1 MEHHDITQPHRTPAD
16 RANPPQPVEIPP
28 EQPVDDMEDFDPRF
42 DTPFRQRKI
51 SLGKTLLL
59 CGFTCVIAV
68 FASASVFFVYTGMDD
83 YLANQA
89 LYGKLAEIRQTVDAL
104 YVGEYDVQEAVDM
117 AAAGY
122 VVGVGD
128 QWSTYMAAD
137 DYNAYVQSL
146 AGESFGVGVYCSYNG
161 ENMRIIMV
169 YEDST
174 AAAYDLERG
183 DLLLA
188 VDDVTLADD
197 GYNAVLDAIVG
208 EADTTVEVTFQR
220 QATGEIFTATL
231 TRQTTTKTMV
241 EGSMLTQEGYE
252 NIGVIRIYSFSQ
264 QVETQFAT
272 VLEDLL
278 AQGAEKLVFDVRNN
292 PGGAVVSLCE
302 MLDTLLP
309 EGDVMTLREKDGDQT
324 LYTSDAVCITMPMA
338 VLVNESTVSAAE
350 FFAAAL
356 QEYDVAQVFG
366 TQTLGK
372 GYAQRTYELSDGS
385 ALHLSDQEYFT
396 PQGNTLIGVG
406 VVPDVVV
413 ELPDIAASNFYFLT
427 LDEDNQL
434 KTAVD
439 WLADQT

>member
-1 MEHHDITQPHRTPAD
+1 MEHHDITPPHRTPED
-16 RANPPQPVEIPP
+16 RENLPQPVEISST
-28 EQPVDDMEDFDPRF
+28 QPVDNTEDFAPQPN
-42 DTPFRQRKI
+42 TPFLQRRV
-51 SLGKTLLL
+51 SLGKTLAL
-59 CGFTCVIAV
+59 CGLTCITAV
-68 FASASVFFVYTGMDD
+68 LASASVFFIYTGMDN

-89 LYGKLAEIRQTVDAL
+89 VYGKLAEIRQTVDAL
-104 YVGEYDVQEAVDM
+104 YVGEYDVQDAVDM

-128 QWSTYMAAD
+128 QWSTYMSAS
-137 DYNAYVQSL
+137 DYSAYVQSL
-146 AGESFGVGVYCSYNG
+146 AGESFGIGVYCSYNG
-161 ENMRIIMV
+161 QDMRIIMV

-174 AAAYDLERG
+174 AAAYNLERG
-183 DLLLA
+183 DFLLA
-188 VDDVTLADD
+188 ADGVTLADD
-197 GYNAVLDAIVG
+197 GYNAVLDAITG

-220 QATGEIFTATL
+220 QASGEIFTATM

-264 QVETQFAT
+264 QVETQFAD

-278 AQGAEKLVFDVRNN
+278 AQGAQKLVFDVRNN
-292 PGGAVVSLCE
+292 PGGAVVSLCD

-338 VLVNESTVSAAE
+338 VLINESTVSAAE

-356 QEYDVAQVFG
+356 QEYEVAQVFG
-366 TQTLGK
+366 TQSLGK

-396 PQGNTLIGVG
+396 PQGNSLIGVG
-406 VVPDVVV
+406 VVPDVAVD
-413 ELPDIAASNFYFLT
+413 LPDIAASNFYFLT
-427 LDEDNQL
+427 LDEDSQL
-434 KTAVD
+434 KTAVE
-439 WLADQT
+439 WLANQT